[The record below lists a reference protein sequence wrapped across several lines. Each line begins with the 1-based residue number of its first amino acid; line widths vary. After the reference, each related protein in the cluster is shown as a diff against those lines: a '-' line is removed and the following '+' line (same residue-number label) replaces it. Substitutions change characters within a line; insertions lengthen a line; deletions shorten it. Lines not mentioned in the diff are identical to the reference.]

1 MSKAGRTW
9 FPLDVN
15 YTSDD
20 RVLEAGERAG
30 WLYLAMLGKIY
41 SARHHGV
48 ITRREIG
55 TLGVPGWEKRMTEL
69 VRVGLV
75 KSLDTEVYLI
85 PAWQEWQGNP
95 QRAAYMR
102 QWRAKRARD
111 DMRIVG
117 QEDGDDER

>member
-1 MSKAGRTW
+1 MSKTGRTW

-41 SARHHGV
+41 SSRQHGV
-48 ITRREIG
+48 ITRKQVG
-55 TLGVPGWEKRMTEL
+55 TLGVPGWEKRMTDL
-69 VRVGLV
+69 QRVGLI
-75 KSLDTEVYLI
+75 KSLDPEVYLV
-85 PAWQEWQGNP
+85 PAWQDWQGNP

-102 QWRAKRARD
+102 KWRAQKAREGL
-111 DMRIVG
+111 RLAE
-117 QEDGDDER
+117 QEDGDER